1 MVSRV
6 LKKTSAQV
14 PIEVYL
20 NRPKIAEMA
29 YKEEAK
35 FIRLL
40 KDFKI
45 RDLTRFVG
53 YEADPPILLASGNKP
68 RTLQWNPFVFA
79 LVLGRT
85 ELFNFIAK
93 NVDFNLTRL
102 LEFDSY
108 TNEGEYLPSEGR
120 EPSMTVFQLMIENN
134 SFSLLKS
141 LLNDMSYLFHTNHV
155 KRLIGIITKSS
166 SAR

>member
-53 YEADPPILLASGNKP
+53 YEADPL
-68 RTLQWNPFVFA
+68 
-79 LVLGRT
+79 
-85 ELFNFIAK
+85 
-93 NVDFNLTRL
+93 
-102 LEFDSY
+102 Y
-108 TNEGEYLPSEGR
+108 C
-120 EPSMTVFQLMIENN
+120 
-134 SFSLLKS
+134 
-141 LLNDMSYLFHTNHV
+141 
-155 KRLIGIITKSS
+155 
-166 SAR
+166 